1 MAHTKRKQRY
11 HTPLWLLPYSK
22 QRANKKR
29 HSHEGDRSELY
40 AMDIEAYQHN
50 WLLLTLLMAAL
61 VVMVVAVMVM
71 RLRQARWGLAEA
83 QLVWR

>member
-1 MAHTKRKQRY
+1 
-11 HTPLWLLPYSK
+11 
-22 QRANKKR
+22 
-29 HSHEGDRSELY
+29 
-40 AMDIEAYQHN
+40 MDIEAYQHN

-61 VVMVVAVMVM
+61 VVMVMVVAVMVM

>member
-1 MAHTKRKQRY
+1 
-11 HTPLWLLPYSK
+11 
-22 QRANKKR
+22 
-29 HSHEGDRSELY
+29 
-40 AMDIEAYQHN
+40 MDIEAYQHN